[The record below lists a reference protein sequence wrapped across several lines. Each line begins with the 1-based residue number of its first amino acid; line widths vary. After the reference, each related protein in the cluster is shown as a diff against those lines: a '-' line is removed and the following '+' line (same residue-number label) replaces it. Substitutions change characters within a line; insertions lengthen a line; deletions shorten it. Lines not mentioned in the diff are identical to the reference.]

1 MVSNI
6 FIYGEGANE
15 AARAAI
21 QSEVSSQYNN
31 NGEFFTAMVDG
42 TEYEI
47 QFEFNT
53 QLIDNTDVDTKIV
66 EGGYGNLNAE
76 NNFYEVTNNIETSR
90 ALTYGKGGNAGAF
103 KTSQVL
109 DDSKAVSHEMNHG
122 FGGENKDDIDYE
134 VNVNPDIAVPRG
146 KTTNPKSRSVSS
158 GNIQKIFNNVSF
170 NGTNT
175 AKVGSARPYKYD
187 KTSATESKLIPK
199 P

>member
-1 MVSNI
+1 MKRSVLLLKQVKKGSL
-6 FIYGEGANE
+6 
-15 AARAAI
+15 
-21 QSEVSSQYNN
+21 NN
-31 NGEFFTAMVDG
+31 NSLRICV
-42 TEYEI
+42 
-47 QFEFNT
+47 
-53 QLIDNTDVDTKIV
+53 
-66 EGGYGNLNAE
+66 
-76 NNFYEVTNNIETSR
+76 
-90 ALTYGKGGNAGAF
+90 
-103 KTSQVL
+103 
-109 DDSKAVSHEMNHG
+109 
-122 FGGENKDDIDYE
+122 IDYE